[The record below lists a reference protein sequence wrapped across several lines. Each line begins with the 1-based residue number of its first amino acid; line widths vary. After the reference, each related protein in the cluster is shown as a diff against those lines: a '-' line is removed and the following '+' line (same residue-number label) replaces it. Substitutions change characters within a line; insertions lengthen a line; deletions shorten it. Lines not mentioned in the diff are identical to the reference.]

1 MQLLW
6 RGTSSSRGEHQDP
19 QKVNERSLDGKMEE
33 IIGMGSG
40 NVKEMLDLVEIGTSG
55 G

>member
-1 MQLLW
+1 VQLLW
-6 RGTSSSRGEHQDP
+6 LRTSSSRGEHQDP
-19 QKVNERSLDGKMEE
+19 QKVNERFLDGEMEE

-40 NVKEMLDLVEIGTSG
+40 NVKEMLDLVEIGISG